1 MFKVKTKNNKWLE
14 IVYQQLNN
22 IPLYFRVVILNKRYS
37 FKLIYDD
44 VKVVTKQ

>member
-1 MFKVKTKNNKWLE
+1 MGCQGGGWGREE
-14 IVYQQLNN
+14 INN

-37 FKLIYDD
+37 LKLIYDD